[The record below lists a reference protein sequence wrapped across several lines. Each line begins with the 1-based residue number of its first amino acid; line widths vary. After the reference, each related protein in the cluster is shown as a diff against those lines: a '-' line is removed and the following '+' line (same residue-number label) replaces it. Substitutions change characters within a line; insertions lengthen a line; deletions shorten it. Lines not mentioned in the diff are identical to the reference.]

1 MNNFNE
7 VEWRSYIKFCVVL
20 NKPSAEII
28 QNLHQAMGTSSP
40 SDRTIFRWIAHFRA
54 GNQAI
59 EDEPR
64 EGRPRSSRNEEN
76 VDAIKALVGQDPQ
89 LSIDL
94 MADITGLSY
103 GSVQTILTND
113 LRLRRILAKW
123 VPHELSKA
131 QKEERKETA
140 LFLMRKL
147 NELGSNGRKR
157 IVTGDETYLY
167 LNMPETRRSASAW
180 VPESGPPPQIP
191 KQKISGDKVC
201 YGFFFGPEGLVTQI
215 PTPPGTTV
223 TGRFYA
229 DSVLPKVLR
238 SFNAIRPGEVMLLH
252 HDNAPA
258 HRSGVVMEYIDQ
270 KGIKLLPH
278 PPYSPDLAPCDFWL
292 NSFLKESLAG
302 NSYSTRSALGSGIN
316 QWFKQ
321 VPKERFERVFED
333 WSTRLKIC
341 VESDGRYVD

>member
-1 MNNFNE
+1 M
-7 VEWRSYIKFCVVL
+7 
-20 NKPSAEII
+20 
-28 QNLHQAMGTSSP
+28 
-40 SDRTIFRWIAHFRA
+40 
-54 GNQAI
+54 
-59 EDEPR
+59 
-64 EGRPRSSRNEEN
+64 
-76 VDAIKALVGQDPQ
+76 
-89 LSIDL
+89 
-94 MADITGLSY
+94 
-103 GSVQTILTND
+103 
-113 LRLRRILAKW
+113 
-123 VPHELSKA
+123 
-131 QKEERKETA
+131 
-140 LFLMRKL
+140 
-147 NELGSNGRKR
+147 
-157 IVTGDETYLY
+157 
-167 LNMPETRRSASAW
+167 
-180 VPESGPPPQIP
+180 PESGPAPQIP
-191 KQKISGDKVC
+191 KPKISGDKVC
-201 YGFFFGPEGLVTQI
+201 YGFFFGPEGLVAQI

-321 VPKERFERVFED
+321 VPKERFERAFQD

-341 VESDGRYVD
+341 VESDGRYFD